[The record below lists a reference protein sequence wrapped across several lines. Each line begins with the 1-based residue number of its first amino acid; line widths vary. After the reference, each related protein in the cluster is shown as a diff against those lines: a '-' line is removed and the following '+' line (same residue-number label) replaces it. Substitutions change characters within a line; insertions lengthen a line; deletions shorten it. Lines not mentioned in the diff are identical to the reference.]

1 MRVLSTGRAV
11 VPHVTA
17 TSPATS
23 RDPAPAES
31 RWRTT
36 WSERENDRRRRAYDA
51 ETAAW
56 LRRHDQLVRLQIE
69 AASFLGCTQPRT
81 GLPVDLADDEVVYRV
96 LPTAELVEAEA
107 RHVTGLPAP
116 GLAGAATG
124 PDRTD
129 RALPRGVRTVDTGM
143 AVVTNHRVAFGGR
156 EQRREWAYPDLVG
169 PAHHPHAPLT
179 LLHRTDGGRLAGLL
193 VPDTAA
199 ANFRF
204 YLTLAFATA
213 TGCRAAV
220 AAQVDDLLD
229 AHRQARPVPPP
240 LVVPA
245 HAPLVARRPD
255 RRVATV
261 TALATL
267 AFGTLTAGAVDAGP
281 TGPTYRA
288 QVGGSA
294 AVDAAP
300 RPLELTAP
308 PIPGEPAGGGTAAP
322 VTGEPAPRAT
332 GGAGR
337 HRSTRPT
344 PPASRRVPVPPAIAA
359 PTPAPPTIAPPPTT
373 APAPTT
379 APPAAP
385 SAPPTTAPPS
395 PDPGNLLTLCLDPL
409 ELPLLD
415 PLLCPTP
422 SP

>member
-1 MRVLSTGRAV
+1 M
-11 VPHVTA
+11 TA
-17 TSPATS
+17 TSPATI
-23 RDPAPAES
+23 RDAAPAEA

-107 RHVTGLPAP
+107 RHVAGLPTP

-124 PDRTD
+124 PDGAD
-129 RALPRGVRTVDTGM
+129 RALPRGVRSVDAGM
-143 AVVTNHRVAFGGR
+143 AVVTNHRVAFAGR
-156 EQRREWAYPDLVG
+156 AHRREWTYPDLVG
-169 PAHHPHAPLT
+169 PAHHPDAPLT

-193 VPDTAA
+193 VPATAA
-199 ANFRF
+199 VNFRF

-213 TGCRAAV
+213 GGRRATL
-220 AAQVDDLLD
+220 AAEVDDLLD
-229 AHRQARPVPPP
+229 AHRRARPVPPP
-240 LVVPA
+240 VAEPA
-245 HAPLVARRPD
+245 HAPLTARRPD
-255 RRVATV
+255 RRVAAATV
-261 TALATL
+261 LATL
-267 AFGTLTAGAVDAGP
+267 AFGTLTAGGFDAEQP
-281 TGPTYRA
+281 GPTYRA

-294 AVDAAP
+294 AADAAST
-300 RPLELTAP
+300 PLELVAP
-308 PIPGEPAGGGTAAP
+308 PIPGEPADGGAAAP

-344 PPASRRVPVPPAIAA
+344 APASRRPSVPPAIAA
-359 PTPAPPTIAPPPTT
+359 PAPAPPTVAPPPTS

-379 APPAAP
+379 APPVAP
-385 SAPPTTAPPS
+385 TTRPSTPPTTAPAS
-395 PDPGNLLTLCLDPL
+395 SDPGSLLTLCLDPL
-409 ELPLLD
+409 QLPLLD
-415 PLLCPTP
+415 PLLCP
-422 SP
+422 SPRS